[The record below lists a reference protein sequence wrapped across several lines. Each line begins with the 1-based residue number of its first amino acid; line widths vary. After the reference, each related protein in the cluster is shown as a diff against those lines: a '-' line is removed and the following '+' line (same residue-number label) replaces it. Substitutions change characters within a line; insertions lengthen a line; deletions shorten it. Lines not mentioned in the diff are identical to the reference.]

1 MLCMNIIQGGLF
13 TNESGNQLLQESS
26 FTAQASHW
34 QLFIAEIW
42 GQKTSLVAVVVAND
56 VDDVGDIVGGPNNLS
71 INHFSPV
78 VDLFLCP
85 PIFLFLWPFSNHF
98 IHFIHLCSK
107 HPINTFS
114 DYSSRAETGTQP
126 SSKAGSKDKLT
137 VISPVS
143 NTTQAQILAKP
154 KSLLPGSLRLKI
166 CV

>member
-26 FTAQASHW
+26 FTARASHW

-42 GQKTSLVAVVVAND
+42 GQKTSLVAVVVADD
-56 VDDVGDIVGGPNNLS
+56 VDDVDDIVGGPNNLS
-71 INHFSPV
+71 VNHFSPV

-85 PIFLFLWPFSNHF
+85 PFFLFLWPFSN
-98 IHFIHLCSK
+98 HFIHLCSK

-114 DYSSRAETGTQP
+114 DNSSWAETDTQP

-143 NTTQAQILAKP
+143 STQAQILAKP